1 MYNGNACFL
10 FFFKHEFPDKHHVNE
25 SVTLVNLHIHAYA
38 LPKTTLERNFLSNLH
53 FFNFPSQEKSSA
65 ISDRSYQ
72 TLQATL
78 LIYVSNKN

>member
-53 FFNFPSQEKSSA
+53 FLIFQAKKNQVPSQIE
-65 ISDRSYQ
+65 
-72 TLQATL
+72 ATKH
-78 LIYVSNKN
+78 YKQHY